1 MIGTDQVVRFA
12 AGQEE
17 AGWIAERID
26 RGMDFGAQSAARAP
40 DRVVLTGFFWA
51 PALC

>member
-1 MIGTDQVVRFA
+1 VCLA

-17 AGWIAERID
+17 AKRIAERID
-26 RGMDFGAQSAARAP
+26 QCMDLGAQSAARAP
-40 DRVVLTGFFWA
+40 DCLVFTGFFWA

>member
-1 MIGTDQVVRFA
+1 VVGADQIVLLA

-17 AGWIAERID
+17 ADGISERID
-26 RGMDFGAQSAARAP
+26 QCMDLCAQSASRSP
-40 DRVVLTGFFWA
+40 DRLALAIFFFA